1 MQTRYLKQSLGRG
14 ICSLFLI
21 GLLLTTWLPIASAQP
36 LKKLKLCNETS
47 YFLNV
52 SVALQVGAANQ
63 SKGWQTLMPGSCE
76 NSQITLSGNERV
88 YVYAQSD
95 DIYAGSGQR
104 FEGNEQFCVSFK
116 SDFDIDGRRECR
128 ERGFTSADFANVD
141 TQSAQ
146 PQISFS
152 DSLDFGRKRAKTAAA
167 QRLLQELGNEVGQ
180 IDGYSG
186 RRTLKALDNFQKE
199 HGLTRN
205 SQISQKLL
213 NKLYRAVKEIENAR
227 GLLLCNKTDY
237 LVWASVG
244 QVQGDKFKTEGWLQI
259 HPQKCQKGI
268 REALNARYYFVYAE
282 AVDDAGNPVRQGG
295 RRLVWSGDISLCT
308 KPTRFVIKTRNDCDK
323 KGLNKTKF
331 MQIDTGAKTNWVTN
345 FE

>member
-1 MQTRYLKQSLGRG
+1 MQAPYLSDRLGRCLCG
-14 ICSLFLI
+14 LFLI
-21 GLLLTTWLPIASAQP
+21 GWLLTAWLPSATAQP

-52 SVALQVGAANQ
+52 SVALQVGAASQ

-76 NSQITLSGNERV
+76 NSQVPFSGNESV
-88 YVYAQSD
+88 FIYAQSD
-95 DIYAGSGQR
+95 DIYAGPGQR

-116 SDFDIDGRRECR
+116 GDFDIDGRRECR

-141 TQSAQ
+141 MQTDQ

-167 QRLLQELGNEVGQ
+167 QRLLEELGNEVGQ

-186 RRTLKALDNFQKE
+186 RRTLTALDNFQKE

-205 SQISQKLL
+205 SQISNKLL
-213 NKLYRAVKEIENAR
+213 TKLYRAVKEIENKR

-244 QVQGDKFKTEGWLQI
+244 QVQEDSFKTEGWLQI
-259 HPQKCQKGI
+259 PPQKCQKGI

-282 AVDDAGNPVRQGG
+282 AVDDTGNPVRQGG
-295 RRLVWSGDISLCT
+295 RRLVWSGDFLLCT

-323 KGLNKTKF
+323 KGLDKTKF
-331 MQIDTGAKTNWVTN
+331 MQIDTGAKTNWVVN